1 MWTCGVSFL
10 EKGRVSAGV
19 VLHERGYR
27 EAARYLS
34 PPYVDDHLVALPE
47 ARVQRDERQRD
58 PGAQGRRVRARAGHA
73 HVSTAGPDRLS
84 RAQDPTARDLE
95 GVDTSRRAR
104 LLPADQLLPA
114 PERGLVPADRPAAA
128 GLERAELRRSEEHTS
143 ELQSRFDAVCRL

>member
-95 GVDTSRRAR
+95 GVDTSR
-104 LLPADQLLPA
+104 
-114 PERGLVPADRPAAA
+114 
-128 GLERAELRRSEEHTS
+128 SEEHTS
-143 ELQSRFDAVCRL
+143 ELQSRFDLVCRLLLEQKNTNT